1 MNNFT
6 IEKNDFLKSN
16 IQGYYNTDYVGYR
29 KQGNPDFINV
39 LKNTFSSYSAS
50 ILKQAVSDLRSVLI
64 EDWDSL
70 VWDISYPLAICVV
83 PRAKVNYSPNQLL
96 FKSTVKSVIKEM
108 NIQWWGSENSS
119 DSFIDG
125 TDYIIRTKSTRTT
138 HLPVNTP
145 NYNNDGEIP
154 YPGITKATCKISKS
168 VKDKNII
175 LIDDIYTKS
184 INIDE
189 DAIQALLD
197 NGAKSVVFYAVAKT
211 LANRNL
217 AL

>member
-6 IEKNDFLKSN
+6 IEKNDFLKLDT
-16 IQGYYNTDYVGYR
+16 QGYYNTDYVGYR
-29 KQGNPDFINV
+29 KKGNPDFLNV
-39 LKNTFSSYSAS
+39 LKNTFNSFSDS
-50 ILKQAVSDLRSVLI
+50 ILKQAVSDLRKVLI

-83 PRAKVNYSPNQLL
+83 PRAKVNYAPTQLS
-96 FKSTVKSVIKEM
+96 FKSTVKAVIKEM
-108 NIQWWGSENSS
+108 NIQWWGNENSS
-119 DSFIDG
+119 DAFIDG
-125 TDYIIRTKSTRTT
+125 TEYIIRTINTKTT
-138 HLPVNTP
+138 HLPLNTP
-145 NYNNDGEIP
+145 NYNNDGDIP
-154 YPGITKATCKISKS
+154 YPGITKATCQISNG

-197 NGAKSVVFYAVAKT
+197 NGAKSIVFYAVAKT
-211 LANRNL
+211 LPNRNHT
-217 AL
+217 